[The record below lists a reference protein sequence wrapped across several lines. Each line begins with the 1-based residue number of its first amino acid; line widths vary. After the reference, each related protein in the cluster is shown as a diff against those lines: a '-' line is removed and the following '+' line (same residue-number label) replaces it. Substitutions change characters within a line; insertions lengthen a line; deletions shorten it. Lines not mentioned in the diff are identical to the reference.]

1 MKKTGLPGMPV
12 PQKMKKGFTLFTP
25 LVGMVILVI
34 ALVMI
39 INIINTEKNRVSVIV
54 DYQSSLKES
63 ATLDFA
69 RMDAI
74 HTVIFQFKAQS
85 HNMFLKKYFNN
96 DLEEAIFVSTDRD
109 TFCTVVKDFF
119 EPNLRTILL
128 TNMTSNVFDVVGKFE
143 DTDSGHLVNIGD
155 YSIGLVGSLT
165 DYDISVFPDDC
176 FSSKDGSFAVEIKP
190 PADLSKDKIARIV
203 MANNLTGEESVSP
216 VIPEGSLIVPV
227 PIRFMKAAD
236 IAFAIQDEIL
246 NLEGPGKIK
255 SWGLCD
261 LESAG
266 AQGCDC
272 WTGSSYPVD
281 CMIHGEAEYF
291 GKNSRLDCTREVSV
305 AVPDSSLEISL
316 PVVWEHY
323 DPKTPPYFETDFE
336 RKCLDSEYDD
346 VYASDEITA
355 GRYMNSVS
363 EKIGGVLSGKNAELK
378 SSASNIEFAPL
389 YFDTLEYRGKIDGV
403 FSDAQFFIREGQNSG
418 KNRHSSG
425 FLEKV
430 VFPTKYF
437 RYTVDN
443 GAGVFDGCSRNT
455 SYVQYPESGIISNLL
470 GDQVNLKP
478 ALCAQ
483 VPEAA
488 YACFTIVDKGFGIP
502 GGYGITHFEPEENQI
517 IYHPME
523 SPMSSTTSDDGG
535 ISVPFVFCVSLAG
548 ENNISN
554 SARANLKEE
563 WDGATKSALPYVEGL
578 DLQCAD
584 HFMQASPCDICTGS
598 ASESC

>member
-1 MKKTGLPGMPV
+1 MSV
-12 PQKMKKGFTLFTP
+12 SQKMKKGFTLFTP

-39 INIINTEKNRVSVIV
+39 VNIINTEKNRVSVIV

-74 HTVIFQFKAQS
+74 HTVIFQFKAQT

-96 DLEEAIFVSTDRD
+96 DLEEAIFVSTDRG

-119 EPNLRTILL
+119 ESGVRTSLL
-128 TNMTSNVFDVVGKFE
+128 TNMTSSVFDVVGEFK
-143 DTDSGHLVNIGD
+143 DTDSEHLVNIGD

-165 DYDISVFPDDC
+165 RYNIFVFPDDC

-190 PADLSKDKIARIV
+190 PADLSNDEIARIV
-203 MANNLTGEESVSP
+203 MTNNLTGEESVSS

-255 SWGLCD
+255 PWGLCD
-261 LESAG
+261 LESTG

-272 WTGSSYPVD
+272 MTRGSDYPVD
-281 CMIHGEAEYF
+281 CKIYGEAEYF
-291 GKNSRLDCTREVSV
+291 GKKSRLDCTKEISV
-305 AVPDSSLEISL
+305 AVSDSSEVSL
-316 PVVWEHY
+316 PVWVHY

-346 VYASDEITA
+346 VYASGEITA
-355 GRYMNSVS
+355 ESYMDSVS
-363 EKIGGVLSGKNAELK
+363 EKIGGVLSGNNSELK
-378 SSASNIEFAPL
+378 SSAGNIEFAPL

-403 FSDAQFFIREGQNSG
+403 FSGAQFFIREGLNSS
-418 KNRHSSG
+418 KNRHSLG

-443 GAGVFDGCSRNT
+443 GAGVFDGCSRST
-455 SYVQYPESGIISNLL
+455 SYVQYPESGIISNPF

-502 GGYGITHFEPEENQI
+502 GGYGTTHFEPEENQI

-523 SPMSSTTSDDGG
+523 APMSSTTSDDGG
-535 ISVPFVFCVSLAG
+535 ISVPFVFCVSLAR
-548 ENNISN
+548 ENSV
-554 SARANLKEE
+554 SDSVRADLKEE
-563 WDGATKSALPYVEGL
+563 WKGATRSTLPYVEGL
-578 DLQCAD
+578 DLQCVD
-584 HFMQASPCDICTGS
+584 NFMSVSSCDMCTGS